1 MVQGC
6 GILKVVVVADT
17 ILVNAF
23 VAFRSVSYAIGPVRA
38 LRVTIVGLTAITAIA
53 VLRVIFIPSTPVQI
67 VRPRSRY
74 SKKIGVAVYGIDT
87 RILECTR
94 QARECGRS
102 R

>member
-17 ILVNAF
+17 ILVVNAF

-53 VLRVIFIPSTPVQI
+53 VLRVIFVPSTPV
-67 VRPRSRY
+67 
-74 SKKIGVAVYGIDT
+74 
-87 RILECTR
+87 
-94 QARECGRS
+94 
-102 R
+102 